1 MRSDWE
7 KLSREDLVREYLE
20 TRLATIVDA
29 IGVDW
34 HWMPTDVSQDP
45 AYWKSK
51 DNELHDMHYEIARR
65 YHIDR
70 YDCLWLENIVDS
82 DNLYLTKRKLKPLI
96 ERSIRELEK
105 REEEHIK
112 REEKDKAFLEA
123 HIDTTNSL
131 VEKADKLLAEKAVN
145 AKRKHI
151 KQRKNERH

>member
-20 TRLATIVDA
+20 TRLASLVNC

-34 HWMPTDVSQDP
+34 RWMPKDVSQDP
-45 AYWKSK
+45 VYWKAK
-51 DNELHDMHYEIARR
+51 DKSLHDMHYEIARR

-82 DNLYLTKRKLKPLI
+82 TNLYLTDRKLKPLI
-96 ERSIRELEK
+96 EDSIKKLEK
-105 REEEHIK
+105 LEEEHIK

-123 HIDTTNSL
+123 HIATTNSL
-131 VEKADKLLAEKAVN
+131 IEKADRLLAKAAT

>member
-1 MRSDWE
+1 MNRDDWK

-20 TRLATIVDA
+20 TRLATLVDA
-29 IGVDW
+29 IGVGW

-45 AYWKSK
+45 AYWKAK
-51 DNELHDMHYEIARR
+51 DQDLHDMHYEIARR

-105 REEEHIK
+105 L
-112 REEKDKAFLEA
+112 EEKK
-123 HIDTTNSL
+123 
-131 VEKADKLLAEKAVN
+131 K
-145 AKRKHI
+145 
-151 KQRKNERH
+151 KQQKDQES